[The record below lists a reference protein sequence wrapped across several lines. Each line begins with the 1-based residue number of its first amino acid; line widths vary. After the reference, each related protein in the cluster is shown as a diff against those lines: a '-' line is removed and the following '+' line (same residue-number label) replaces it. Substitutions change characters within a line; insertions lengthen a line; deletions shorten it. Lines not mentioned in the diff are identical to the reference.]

1 MEKNRKKKETIAI
14 CISMV
19 AAYLVLSLIFKL
31 NTIKMYEIEDISLL
45 LKTDVKILFITM
57 ILMCFTYEGISII
70 EPLVFYGT
78 VAWILIETHDYY
90 LRGYLY
96 PTKEVLIFLM
106 TASMSWVIAN
116 SFKFIKSNKH
126 LLLIGL
132 AAITL
137 NGVVIYNIQDSFFY
151 AALFAG
157 SMLVGWNICNLTSDR
172 SHKILSSCASVL
184 GGVGIFFG
192 TILMEEKEKSLIAW
206 LNPTAEK
213 NLIYSWEHLALSQHS
228 LKMPEDLPFS
238 RQWVHPFISTNYYLG
253 TGAVIL
259 LILVFVVVTIA
270 FIRSHKILSE
280 NRFRLFTFLYTLFA
294 VIYVYQFLADLGFV
308 PTAGNVIFF
317 YSATYILA
325 VGIIIRLFITRP
337 IFKKTILE
345 YVIEFIFKVLEMDD
359 DFDSDDDFDF
369 DLDDDFDYDLDDDE
383 DYDLDGDNKSDDS
396 DFRFSDQI
404 ILRYLRAQEREMKLI
419 NQKLDQ
425 LLEQAEKETSDENN
439 HDIE

>member
-1 MEKNRKKKETIAI
+1 MEKNRKRKESIAI
-14 CISMV
+14 CVSMV
-19 AAYLVLSLIFKL
+19 VAYFVLSFIFKL
-31 NTIKMYEIEDISLL
+31 NTIKMYEIDDISSL
-45 LKTDVKILFITM
+45 LKTDVKMLVITM
-57 ILMCFTYEGISII
+57 ILMCFTYEGMSII
-70 EPLVFYGT
+70 EPLVFYGIA
-78 VAWILIETHDYY
+78 AWILIESHTYY
-90 LRGYLY
+90 YRGYPY
-96 PTKEVLIFLM
+96 ITKEIPIFLM
-106 TASMSWVIAN
+106 TASMSWGIAN

-126 LLLIGL
+126 LLIIGL

-172 SHKILSSCASVL
+172 SHKILTSCASVL
-184 GGVGIFFG
+184 GGIVIFFSA
-192 TILMEEKEKSLIAW
+192 ILMEGKEKSLVAW
-206 LNPTAEK
+206 LNPTAEN

-238 RQWVHPFISTNYYLG
+238 RYWVHPFISTNYYLG

-259 LILVFVVVTIA
+259 LILVFIVVTIA
-270 FIRSHKILSE
+270 FIRSYKILSE
-280 NRFRLFTFLYTLFA
+280 NRFRLFAFLYALFA
-294 VIYVYQFLADLGFV
+294 VIYGYQFLADLGFV

-317 YSATYILA
+317 YSATYILGI
-325 VGIIIRLFITRP
+325 GIIIRLFITRP
-337 IFKKTILE
+337 VPKQTILDR
-345 YVIEFIFKVLEMDD
+345 VLEFIFKVFEMDD
-359 DFDSDDDFDF
+359 DFDLDDDFDF

-419 NQKLDQ
+419 NKKLDQ
-425 LLEQAEKETSDENN
+425 LLEQTEKEER
-439 HDIE
+439 EQ